1 MLKVWI
7 VILLGFCSATSAAAV
22 DKKENASRIAQEMIR
37 SLYGSE
43 RVKPLPPVANVQVRV
58 IARKLAVE
66 SDRRFQHAFFQEED
80 REQGAFFSG
89 LMKHVVI
96 GVMICLV
103 FFVVHTVVRKIDA
116 ARRLGK
122 TDLNVTVQGG
132 LRTAPYI
139 LALSMPSDAEASR
152 VGHALVAERLA
163 ARVDVFSQD
172 FLSDRDEGT
181 VLFVVTVKG
190 CLRSLKKRLGN
201 VSMSFPVS
209 HGHRSYL
216 TWIADAADGRG

>member
-1 MLKVWI
+1 MLKIWI
-7 VILLGFCSATSAAAV
+7 VILFGFVASAGAEE
-22 DKKENASRIAQEMIR
+22 ENASRIAREIVR

-43 RVKPLPPVANVQVRV
+43 RVKPLPPVANAQVRV
-58 IARKLAVE
+58 IARKLAAA
-66 SDRRFQHAFFQEED
+66 SDGRFQHAFFQEED

-89 LMKHVVI
+89 LMKHVAI

-103 FFVVHTVVRKIDA
+103 LFVVHTVVRKLDA

-122 TDLNVTVQGG
+122 IDLDVTVQGG
-132 LRTAPYI
+132 MRTAPCI
-139 LALSMPSDAEASR
+139 LALPMPSEAEASR

-163 ARVDVFSQD
+163 ARVDVFSQY
-172 FLSDRDEGT
+172 FLSPNRDGDT
-181 VLFVVTVKG
+181 VLFVMTVKG
-190 CLRSLKKRLGN
+190 RLRSLKKRLRN

>member
-1 MLKVWI
+1 MLRVWI
-7 VILLGFCSATSAAAV
+7 VILFGFCFVASAGAEE
-22 DKKENASRIAQEMIR
+22 ENASRIACDMVR

-43 RVKPLPPVANVQVRV
+43 RVKPLPPVANAQVRV
-58 IARKLAVE
+58 IARRLAAE
-66 SDRRFQHAFFQEED
+66 SNGRFQHAFFQAED

-89 LMKHVVI
+89 LMKHVAI

-122 TDLNVTVQGG
+122 DDLNVTVQGG
-132 LRTAPYI
+132 LRSAPYI
-139 LALSMPSDAEASR
+139 LALSMPSDAEANR

-163 ARVDVFSQD
+163 ARVDVFSQY
-172 FLSDRDEGT
+172 FLLDRDEGT
-181 VLFVVTVKG
+181 VLFVMTVKG
-190 CLRSLKKRLGN
+190 RLRSLKKRLRN

>member
-7 VILLGFCSATSAAAV
+7 VILFGFCSAASAEAV
-22 DKKENASRIAQEMIR
+22 EEDASRIAREMVR
-37 SLYGSE
+37 SLYSSE
-43 RVKPLPPVANVQVRV
+43 RVKPLPPVANAQVRV
-58 IARKLAVE
+58 IARKLAAG
-66 SDRRFQHAFFQEED
+66 SDGRFQHAFFQAED
-80 REQGAFFSG
+80 QEQGAFFSG
-89 LMKHVVI
+89 LMKHVAI

-103 FFVVHTVVRKIDA
+103 LFVVHTVVRKIDV

-132 LRTAPYI
+132 LRSAPYI
-139 LALSMPSDAEASR
+139 LALPMPSEAEANR
-152 VGHALVAERLA
+152 IGHALVAERLA
-163 ARVDVFSQD
+163 ARVDVFSQY
-172 FLSDRDEGT
+172 FLSPNRDGDI
-181 VLFVVTVKG
+181 VLFVMTVKG
-190 CLRSLKKRLGN
+190 RLRSLKKRLRN

>member
-1 MLKVWI
+1 MLRVWI
-7 VILLGFCSATSAAAV
+7 VILLGFCFVASAGAEEE
-22 DKKENASRIAQEMIR
+22 DASRIAREMIR

-43 RVKPLPPVANVQVRV
+43 RVKPLPPVANAQVRV
-58 IARKLAVE
+58 IARRLASE
-66 SDRRFQHAFFQEED
+66 SDGRFQHAFFQAED

-89 LMKHVVI
+89 LMKHVAI

-103 FFVVHTVVRKIDA
+103 FFVVHTVVRKIDV

-122 TDLNVTVQGG
+122 DDLNVTVHQG
-132 LRTAPYI
+132 LRAAPYI
-139 LALSMPSDAEASR
+139 LALPMPSEAEANR
-152 VGHALVAERLA
+152 VGNALVAERLA
-163 ARVDVFSQD
+163 ARVDVFSQY

-181 VLFVVTVKG
+181 VLFVMTVKG
-190 CLRSLKKRLGN
+190 RLRSLKKRLRN
-201 VSMSFPVS
+201 LSISFSVS

>member
-1 MLKVWI
+1 MLKIWI
-7 VILLGFCSATSAAAV
+7 LILFSFCFVASAGAEE
-22 DKKENASRIAQEMIR
+22 ENASRIAREMVR

-43 RVKPLPPVANVQVRV
+43 RVKPLPPVANAQVRV
-58 IARKLAVE
+58 IARKLAAE
-66 SDRRFQHAFFQEED
+66 SDGRFQHAFFQAED

-89 LMKHVVI
+89 LMKHVAI

-103 FFVVHTVVRKIDA
+103 FFVVHTVVRKIDV

-122 TDLNVTVQGG
+122 DDLNVTVHEG

-139 LALSMPSDAEASR
+139 LALSMPSEAEANR

-163 ARVDVFSQD
+163 ARVDVFSQY
-172 FLSDRDEGT
+172 FLSPDRDEGP

-190 CLRSLKKRLGN
+190 RLRSLKKRLGDL
-201 VSMSFPVS
+201 SISFPVS

>member
-1 MLKVWI
+1 MLRVWI
-7 VILLGFCSATSAAAV
+7 VILLGFCFVASAGAEEE
-22 DKKENASRIAQEMIR
+22 DASRIAREMIR

-43 RVKPLPPVANVQVRV
+43 RVKPLPPVANAQVRV
-58 IARKLAVE
+58 IARRLASE
-66 SDRRFQHAFFQEED
+66 SDGRFQHAFFQAED

-89 LMKHVVI
+89 LMKHVAI

-103 FFVVHTVVRKIDA
+103 FFVVHTVVRKIDV

-122 TDLNVTVQGG
+122 DDLNVTVHQG
-132 LRTAPYI
+132 LRAAPYI
-139 LALSMPSDAEASR
+139 LALPMPSEAEANR

-163 ARVDVFSQD
+163 ARVDVFSQY

-181 VLFVVTVKG
+181 VLFVMTVKG
-190 CLRSLKKRLGN
+190 RLRSLKKRLRN
-201 VSMSFPVS
+201 LSISFSVS

>member
-1 MLKVWI
+1 MLKIWI
-7 VILLGFCSATSAAAV
+7 FILLSFCFAASAEAEE
-22 DKKENASRIAQEMIR
+22 ENASRIAREMVR

-43 RVKPLPPVANVQVRV
+43 RVKPLPPVANAQVRV

-66 SDRRFQHAFFQEED
+66 SDGRFQHAFFQEED

-89 LMKHVVI
+89 LMKHVLI

-103 FFVVHTVVRKIDA
+103 FFVVHTVVRKIQV

-122 TDLNVTVQGG
+122 DDLNVAVQGG
-132 LRTAPYI
+132 VRTAPCI
-139 LALSMPSDAEASR
+139 LALPMPSDAEANR
-152 VGHALVAERLA
+152 VGRALVAERLA
-163 ARVDVFSQD
+163 ARADIFPQY

-181 VLFVVTVKG
+181 VLFVMTVKG
-190 CLRSLKKRLGN
+190 RLRSLKKRLRN
-201 VSMSFPVS
+201 LSISFSVS
-209 HGHRSYL
+209 HGHKSYL

>member
-1 MLKVWI
+1 MLKIWI
-7 VILLGFCSATSAAAV
+7 VILFGFVASAGAEE
-22 DKKENASRIAQEMIR
+22 ENASRIAREIVR

-43 RVKPLPPVANVQVRV
+43 RVKPLPPVANAQVRV
-58 IARKLAVE
+58 IARKLAAA
-66 SDRRFQHAFFQEED
+66 SDGRFQHAFFQEED

-89 LMKHVVI
+89 LMKHVAI

-103 FFVVHTVVRKIDA
+103 LFVVHTVVRKLDA

-122 TDLNVTVQGG
+122 IDLDVTVQGG
-132 LRTAPYI
+132 MRTAPCI
-139 LALSMPSDAEASR
+139 LALPMPSEAEASR

-163 ARVDVFSQD
+163 ARVDVFSQY
-172 FLSDRDEGT
+172 FLSPNRDGDT
-181 VLFVVTVKG
+181 VLFVMTVKG
-190 CLRSLKKRLGN
+190 RLRSLKKRLRN

-216 TWIADAADGRG
+216 TWIADAADERG

>member
-1 MLKVWI
+1 MSKIWI
-7 VILLGFCSATSAAAV
+7 VILFGFCFVASSGAEE
-22 DKKENASRIAQEMIR
+22 DNALRIAREMVR

-43 RVKPLPPVANVQVRV
+43 RVKPLPPVANAQVRA
-58 IARKLAVE
+58 IARRLAVE
-66 SDRRFQHAFFQEED
+66 SDGRFQHAFFQED

-89 LMKHVVI
+89 LMKHVII

-103 FFVVHTVVRKIDA
+103 FFVVHTVVRKLDA

-122 TDLNVTVQGG
+122 TDRDVAVQGG
-132 LRTAPYI
+132 LRNAPCI
-139 LALSMPSDAEASR
+139 LALPMPSEAEASR
-152 VGHALVAERLA
+152 VGRALVAERLA
-163 ARVDVFSQD
+163 ARADVFSQY
-172 FLSDRDEGT
+172 FLSPDRDEGT

-190 CLRSLKKRLGN
+190 RLRSLKKRLGDL
-201 VSMSFPVS
+201 SISFSVS

>member
-1 MLKVWI
+1 MLRVWI
-7 VILLGFCSATSAAAV
+7 VILLGFCFVASAGAEEE
-22 DKKENASRIAQEMIR
+22 DASRIAREMIR

-43 RVKPLPPVANVQVRV
+43 RVKPLPPVANAQVRV
-58 IARKLAVE
+58 IARRLASE
-66 SDRRFQHAFFQEED
+66 SDGRFQHAFFQAED

-89 LMKHVVI
+89 LMKHVAI

-103 FFVVHTVVRKIDA
+103 FFVVHTVVRKIDV

-122 TDLNVTVQGG
+122 DDLNVTVHQG
-132 LRTAPYI
+132 LRAAPYI
-139 LALSMPSDAEASR
+139 LALPMPSEAEANR

-163 ARVDVFSQD
+163 ARVDVFSQY

-181 VLFVVTVKG
+181 VLFVMTVKG
-190 CLRSLKKRLGN
+190 RLRSLKKRLGDL
-201 VSMSFPVS
+201 SMSFSVS

>member
-7 VILLGFCSATSAAAV
+7 VILFGFCSATPAV
-22 DKKENASRIAQEMIR
+22 AEEAVASQVAREMVR

-43 RVKPLPPVANVQVRV
+43 RVKPLPPVANAQVRV
-58 IARKLAVE
+58 IARKLAAE
-66 SDRRFQHAFFQEED
+66 SDGRFQHAFFQAED

-122 TDLNVTVQGG
+122 TDLNVAVHGG
-132 LRTAPYI
+132 LRNAPYI
-139 LALSMPSDAEASR
+139 LAFSMPSEAEAGR

-163 ARVDVFSQD
+163 ARVDVFPQY
-172 FLSDRDEGT
+172 FLLDRDEGT

-190 CLRSLKKRLGN
+190 CLRSLKKRVGN
-201 VSMSFPVS
+201 LSISFPVS

>member
-1 MLKVWI
+1 MSKIWI
-7 VILLGFCSATSAAAV
+7 IILFCFAASAGAEE
-22 DKKENASRIAQEMIR
+22 ENASRIAREMIR

-43 RVKPLPPVANVQVRV
+43 RVKPLPPVANAQVRV
-58 IARKLAVE
+58 IARKLAAD
-66 SDRRFQHAFFQEED
+66 SNGRFQHAFFQAED

-89 LMKHVVI
+89 LMKHVAI

-103 FFVVHTVVRKIDA
+103 FFVVHTVVRKLDA

-122 TDLNVTVQGG
+122 DDLNVTVQGG
-132 LRTAPYI
+132 LRSAPYI
-139 LALSMPSDAEASR
+139 LALPMLSEAEANR

-172 FLSDRDEGT
+172 FLSPDRDENT
-181 VLFVVTVKG
+181 VLFVMTVKG
-190 CLRSLKKRLGN
+190 RLRALKKRLGDL
-201 VSMSFPVS
+201 SMSFPVS

>member
-1 MLKVWI
+1 MSKIWI
-7 VILLGFCSATSAAAV
+7 IILFCFVASAGAEE
-22 DKKENASRIAQEMIR
+22 ENASRIAREMIR

-43 RVKPLPPVANVQVRV
+43 RVKPLPPVANAQVRV
-58 IARKLAVE
+58 IARKLAAD
-66 SDRRFQHAFFQEED
+66 SNGRFQHAFFQAED

-89 LMKHVVI
+89 LMKHVAI

-103 FFVVHTVVRKIDA
+103 FFVVHTVVRKLDA

-122 TDLNVTVQGG
+122 DDLNVTVQGG
-132 LRTAPYI
+132 SRTAPYI
-139 LALSMPSDAEASR
+139 LALPMPSDTEANR
-152 VGHALVAERLA
+152 VGHALVTERLA

-172 FLSDRDEGT
+172 FLSPDRNENT
-181 VLFVVTVKG
+181 VLFVMTVKG
-190 CLRSLKKRLGN
+190 RLRSLKKRLRN

>member
-1 MLKVWI
+1 MLKIWI
-7 VILLGFCSATSAAAV
+7 VILFGFVASAEAV
-22 DKKENASRIAQEMIR
+22 DENASRIAREMVR

-43 RVKPLPPVANVQVRV
+43 RVKPLPPVANAQVRV
-58 IARKLAVE
+58 IARKLAAG
-66 SDRRFQHAFFQEED
+66 SDGRFQHAFFQAED
-80 REQGAFFSG
+80 QEQGAFFSG
-89 LMKHVVI
+89 LMKHVAI

-103 FFVVHTVVRKIDA
+103 LFVVHTVVRKIDV

-132 LRTAPYI
+132 LRSAPYI
-139 LALSMPSDAEASR
+139 LALPMPSEAEANR
-152 VGHALVAERLA
+152 IGHALVAERLA
-163 ARVDVFSQD
+163 ARVDVFSQY
-172 FLSDRDEGT
+172 FLSPNRDGDI
-181 VLFVVTVKG
+181 VLFVMTVKG
-190 CLRSLKKRLGN
+190 RLRSLKKRLRN

>member
-1 MLKVWI
+1 MLKVWTF
-7 VILLGFCSATSAAAV
+7 ILLGFCFVASAGTEE
-22 DKKENASRIAQEMIR
+22 ENASRIAREMIR

-43 RVKPLPPVANVQVRV
+43 RVKPLPPVANAQVRV
-58 IARKLAVE
+58 IASKLAVE
-66 SDRRFQHAFFQEED
+66 SDGRFQHAFFQEED

-89 LMKHVVI
+89 LMKHVLI

-103 FFVVHTVVRKIDA
+103 FFVVHTVVRKIDV

-122 TDLNVTVQGG
+122 TDLNVTVHHG
-132 LRTAPYI
+132 LRAAPYI
-139 LALSMPSDAEASR
+139 LALPMPSEAEANR

-163 ARVDVFSQD
+163 ARVDVFSQY

-181 VLFVVTVKG
+181 VLFVMTVKG
-190 CLRSLKKRLGN
+190 RLRSLKKRLRN
-201 VSMSFPVS
+201 LSISFSVS
-209 HGHRSYL
+209 HGHKSYL

>member
-7 VILLGFCSATSAAAV
+7 VILFGFCFVASAGAEE
-22 DKKENASRIAQEMIR
+22 ENASRIAREMVR

-43 RVKPLPPVANVQVRV
+43 RVKPLPPVANAQVRA
-58 IARKLAVE
+58 IARRLAVE
-66 SDRRFQHAFFQEED
+66 SDGRFQHAFFQAED

-89 LMKHVVI
+89 LMKHVAI

-103 FFVVHTVVRKIDA
+103 FFVVHTVVRKLDV

-122 TDLNVTVQGG
+122 DDLNVAVQGG
-132 LRTAPYI
+132 ARTAPYI
-139 LALSMPSDAEASR
+139 LALSMPSDAEANR
-152 VGHALVAERLA
+152 VARALVAERLA
-163 ARVDVFSQD
+163 ARVDIFSQY

-181 VLFVVTVKG
+181 VLFVMTVKG
-190 CLRSLKKRLGN
+190 RLRSLKKRLGN
-201 VSMSFPVS
+201 LSISFSVS

>member
-1 MLKVWI
+1 MLRIWI
-7 VILLGFCSATSAAAV
+7 LIFFSFCFAASAGAEE
-22 DKKENASRIAQEMIR
+22 ENASRIAQEMIR

-43 RVKPLPPVANVQVRV
+43 RVKPLPPVANAQVRA
-58 IARKLAVE
+58 IASKLAAE
-66 SDRRFQHAFFQEED
+66 SDGRFQHAFFQAED

-89 LMKHVVI
+89 LMKHVII

-103 FFVVHTVVRKIDA
+103 FFVVHTVARKIQV

-122 TDLNVTVQGG
+122 DDLNVTVQGG
-132 LRTAPYI
+132 LRAAPYI
-139 LALSMPSDAEASR
+139 LALPMPSDAEASR

-163 ARVDVFSQD
+163 ARVDVFSQY
-172 FLSDRDEGT
+172 FLSDRDEGA
-181 VLFVVTVKG
+181 VLFVMTVKG
-190 CLRSLKKRLGN
+190 RLRSLKKRLRN
-201 VSMSFPVS
+201 LSISFSVS

>member
-1 MLKVWI
+1 MKVWI
-7 VILLGFCSATSAAAV
+7 VILFGFCFVASSGAEE
-22 DKKENASRIAQEMIR
+22 ENASRIAREMIR

-43 RVKPLPPVANVQVRV
+43 RVKPLPPVANAQVRV
-58 IARKLAVE
+58 IARRLAAE
-66 SDRRFQHAFFQEED
+66 SDGRFQHAFFQEED

-89 LMKHVVI
+89 LMKHVII

-103 FFVVHTVVRKIDA
+103 LFVVHTVVRKLDA

-122 TDLNVTVQGG
+122 TGHDVAVQGG
-132 LRTAPYI
+132 LRNAPCI
-139 LALSMPSDAEASR
+139 LALPMPSEAEANR

-172 FLSDRDEGT
+172 FLSSNRDGDT
-181 VLFVVTVKG
+181 VLFVMTVKG
-190 CLRSLKKRLGN
+190 RLRALKKRLGN
-201 VSMSFPVS
+201 VSVSLPVS
-209 HGHRSYL
+209 HGHRAYL